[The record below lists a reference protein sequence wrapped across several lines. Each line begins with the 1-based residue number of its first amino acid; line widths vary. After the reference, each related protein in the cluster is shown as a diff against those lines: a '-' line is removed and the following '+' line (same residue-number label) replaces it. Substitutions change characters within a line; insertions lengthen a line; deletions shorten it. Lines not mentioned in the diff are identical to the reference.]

1 MLVGTVAEA
10 SVTLWNTYLWTHSFN
25 TTETPGQ
32 TFTLRMVVVTT
43 MDGDTF
49 MHTPY
54 LVLDMCL
61 SVEDEVRRRFT
72 ERLLQYGVEVSSVDA
87 TETRVRVLGNP
98 WSLRYKT
105 VLGSSVLGCTI
116 FKSHS
121 NGFMTRDWVVQR
133 SLNAARLL
141 PHLMMISRGF
151 GDPTSPVME
160 DSVEDLTPLLWHY
173 SNVLQ
178 PTMIGACEIRSL
190 MEYDLGLRDE
200 LITRFAMIKEVR
212 CAWEE
217 YP

>member
-61 SVEDEVRRRFT
+61 SVEDAVRRRFM
-72 ERLLQYGVEVSSVDA
+72 ERLLQYGVEASSVGA
-87 TETRVRVLGNP
+87 TGTRVRVLGNP

-105 VLGSSVLGCTI
+105 VLGSSALGCVI
-116 FKSHS
+116 FKEHDH
-121 NGFMTRDWVVQR
+121 GFKTRDWVVQR
-133 SLNAARLL
+133 SLDAARLL

-151 GDPTSPVME
+151 GDPANPIVK
-160 DSVEDLTPLLWHY
+160 DSVEDLTPLLWYY

-178 PTMIGACEIRSL
+178 PAMIGAREIMSL
-190 MEYDLGLRDE
+190 TTCDLGLRDE

-217 YP
+217 HP